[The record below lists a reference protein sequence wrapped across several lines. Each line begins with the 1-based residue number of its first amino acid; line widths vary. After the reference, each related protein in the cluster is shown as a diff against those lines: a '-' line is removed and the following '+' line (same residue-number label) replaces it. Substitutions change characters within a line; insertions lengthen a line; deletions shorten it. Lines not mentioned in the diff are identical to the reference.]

1 MGYIDNARQLEY
13 IKDDIQNSL
22 SLEVAE
28 YQEKLLNVAKD
39 FNGAKV
45 KAFDAK
51 LDALTTERQ
60 DLKDRLQN
68 LSGIVGGVDISFD
81 PFSDISSE
89 FEGRLG
95 VIGEENS
102 VTTRLRGLMSLSD

>member
-1 MGYIDNARQLEY
+1 
-13 IKDDIQNSL
+13 
-22 SLEVAE
+22 
-28 YQEKLLNVAKD
+28 LNVAKD